1 MDRLWQDLRY
11 GMRMLGKRPGFT
23 FIAVLA
29 LALGIGANTAIFSVV
44 NAVLLR
50 PLPFDDSDQLALVW
64 EKRMTLGRVRN
75 PVSPPDFYD
84 WRAQNTVF
92 EDMAA
97 IQSRGYTLGG
107 GDAPDLID
115 GAAVTPSLF
124 QVLRSRAL
132 HGRVFDADEDQPGKD
147 MVAIISHGLWQRRF
161 AADPRIINSPVT
173 INEGQMTIVGVMPPD
188 FSFPN
193 NDTELWT
200 PLALDPEQA
209 NNRGLHSLLVVA
221 RLKPDTT
228 LEQAQ
233 ADMERIAGELE
244 KLHQVNTGHGVNV
257 FSLYEEVVS
266 TARPM
271 LWILLG
277 AVAFVLLIAC
287 ANVANLLLARA
298 ASRQKEIAIRTA
310 LGAGRGRIIRQLL
323 TESVMLALLGGT
335 LGVLLA
341 LWGLDLLLDISPGAI
356 PRFKEIG
363 VDTQALLFTL
373 AVSVGT
379 GISFGLVP
387 AIGASR
393 PDLNETLKEGGRSS
407 SGARRNRTRATFVIA
422 QVAICLMLLI
432 AAGLMARSF
441 ITLLSISPGFNPDG
455 VLTMKVA
462 LSSKYREPKLAA
474 AYYQQALEKIGAIP
488 GVQSAGAAL
497 GLPLTGSPGSRYFAI
512 EGRPP
517 QPAGQGYNANLNAA
531 TPGYFKA
538 LGIPLLRGRDFSES
552 DLSGAPE
559 VAIINEEMARQF
571 WPDEDALGKR
581 ILLGGSTTPYT
592 IIGIVGDV
600 KQSGLEVKPRQEMF
614 FPYYQQGYRNATF
627 AIRTTADPEQMTI
640 AVRGAIQE
648 LDRDQPL
655 FLVRTMD
662 EVISE
667 SVSSRRFS
675 MMLFIIF
682 AVTALLLAVVG
693 LYGVMSYM
701 VAQRT
706 HEIGIR
712 MALGASSKDVLGM
725 IVGNAM
731 RLALVGIVIGLG
743 AAFALTRLM
752 ENMLYEVKAT
762 DPLTFVVISILLA
775 LVAAA
780 ASYMPARRAT
790 RIDPMDALRHE

>member
-1 MDRLWQDLRY
+1 
-11 GMRMLGKRPGFT
+11 
-23 FIAVLA
+23 
-29 LALGIGANTAIFSVV
+29 
-44 NAVLLR
+44 VLLR
-50 PLPFDDSDQLALVW
+50 PLAFEESDRLVLVW
-64 EKRMTLGRVRN
+64 EKRQALGRERN
-75 PVSPPDFYD
+75 PASPPDFYD
-84 WRAQNTVF
+84 WRAQNAVF

-97 IQSRGYTLGG
+97 VQNRGFTLGA

-115 GAAVTPSLF
+115 GAAASPGLF
-124 QVLRSRAL
+124 HLLRSRPL
-132 HGRVFDADEDQPGKD
+132 HGRVFETGEDQPGKD
-147 MVAIISHGLWQRRF
+147 QVAIISHALWQRRF
-161 AADPRIINSPVT
+161 AADPGIINSPVT
-173 INEGQMTIVGVMPPD
+173 INEREVTIVGVMPPD
-188 FSFPN
+188 FIFPN
-193 NDTELWT
+193 SSTELWT
-200 PLALDPEQA
+200 PLTLDPEQA

-228 LEQAQ
+228 LDQARS
-233 ADMERIAGELE
+233 DMERIASELE
-244 KLHQVNTGHGVNV
+244 RLHQVNTGHGVNV

-323 TESVMLALLGGT
+323 TESLLLALLGGT

-341 LWGLDLLLDISPGAI
+341 LWGLDLLLDISPDAI
-356 PRFKEIG
+356 PRLKEIG
-363 VDTQALLFTL
+363 VDAQALLFTL
-373 AVSVGT
+373 AVSIGT
-379 GISFGLVP
+379 GIAFGLVP
-387 AIGASR
+387 ALGASR
-393 PDLNETLKEGGRSS
+393 PDLNETLKEGGRT
-407 SGARRNRTRATFVIA
+407 SGGLRRNHTRATFVIA
-422 QVAICLMLLI
+422 EVAICLTLLI
-432 AAGLMARSF
+432 AAGLMAKSF
-441 ITLLSISPGFNPDG
+441 ITLLGVSPGFNPDG
-455 VLTMKVA
+455 VLTIKVA
-462 LSSKYREPKLAA
+462 LSNKYREPKLAA
-474 AYYQQALEKIGAIP
+474 AYYQQAIEKIKAIP
-488 GVQSAGAAL
+488 GVESAGAAL
-497 GLPLTGSPGSRYFAI
+497 GLPVSGSPGSRYFAI

-517 QPAGQGYNANLNAA
+517 QPPGQGYNANLNVA
-531 TPGYFKA
+531 TPGYFKTM
-538 LGIPLLRGRDFSES
+538 GIPLMSGREFSDS
-552 DLSGAPE
+552 DVVGAPE

-571 WPDEDALGKR
+571 WPDEDPLGKR
-581 ILLGGSTTPYT
+581 IVLGGTSFYT
-592 IIGIVGDV
+592 IVGIVGDV
-600 KQSGLEVKPRQEMF
+600 KQGGLDVKPRQEMF
-614 FPYYQQGYRNATF
+614 FSYYQQGFRAATF
-627 AIRTTADPEQMTI
+627 AIRASADPEQMTA

-648 LDRDQPL
+648 IDRDQPL
-655 FLVRTMD
+655 FEVMTMED
-662 EVISE
+662 VISA

-682 AVTALLLAVVG
+682 AVTALLLAIVG

-712 MALGASSKDVLGM
+712 MALGASSADVLGL

-731 RLALVGIVIGLG
+731 RLTLIGIVIGLG

-762 DPLTFVVISILLA
+762 DPFTFAAISILLA

-780 ASYMPARRAT
+780 ASYLPARRAT